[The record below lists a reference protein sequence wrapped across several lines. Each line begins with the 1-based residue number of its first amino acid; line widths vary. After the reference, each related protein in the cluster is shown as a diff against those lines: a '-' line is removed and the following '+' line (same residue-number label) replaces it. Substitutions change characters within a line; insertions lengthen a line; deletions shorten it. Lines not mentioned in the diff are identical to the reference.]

1 MPLREKKEKKY
12 YLNNVYKTKKFID
25 ICKNLKIE
33 NFIFLSSS
41 NVYSE
46 KAKKLF
52 FSEKDQ
58 TFSKN

>member
-1 MPLREKKEKKY
+1 MQE
-12 YLNNVYKTKKFID
+12 
-25 ICKNLKIE
+25 LKIE

-52 FSEKDQ
+52 FSEKIKHCQ
-58 TFSKN
+58 KLLWQK